1 MAKQIHTSSRI
12 SGKFCGLIEKNLKD
26 KDNTPFVKHCFSLEV
41 KTDGERLTHPF
52 FEIKE
57 TMLPFLA
64 KIEKGD
70 YITVGFNPDCKGWG
84 TGNELS
90 INRAFWVEAV

>member
-1 MAKQIHTSSRI
+1 MKQLHTSSRI
-12 SGKFCGLIEKNLKD
+12 SGKFCGLIEKHLKD
-26 KDNTPFVKHCFSLEV
+26 KDNVPFVKHCFSLEV
-41 KTDGERLTHPF
+41 KGETNKLMHPF

-57 TMLPFLA
+57 AMIPFLS
-64 KIEKGD
+64 KVNKGD
-70 YITVGFNPDCKGWG
+70 YITVGFNPDCKNWG